1 MRQGVLQTAQM
12 NGAVS
17 TDAASMYSA
26 YPQNTGCYY
35 PYYNTGMNSSQSG
48 DPSQMAYYM
57 NPQLFMTQFAQFM
70 QMMGGGMGMPM
81 GTGGMTMPMGA
92 GGMTMPTTGGMPMQM
107 PFQQMPT
114 APVVNEL
121 DLSHR

>member
-1 MRQGVLQTAQM
+1 MQQGVLQTAQM

-57 NPQLFMTQFAQFM
+57 NPQLFMKQFAQFM

-81 GTGGMTMPMGA
+81 GAGGMTMPMGA

-107 PFQQMPT
+107 PFQQMST

>member
-1 MRQGVLQTAQM
+1 MQQGVLQTAQM

-57 NPQLFMTQFAQFM
+57 NPQLLMTQFAQFM
-70 QMMGGGMGMPM
+70 QMMGGGMG
-81 GTGGMTMPMGA
+81 MPMGA

-107 PFQQMPT
+107 PFQQMST

>member
-1 MRQGVLQTAQM
+1 
-12 NGAVS
+12 
-17 TDAASMYSA
+17 MYSA

-70 QMMGGGMGMPM
+70 QMMGRQEWGMADGGWWNDHADYGWNDH
-81 GTGGMTMPMGA
+81 A
-92 GGMTMPTTGGMPMQM
+92 
-107 PFQQMPT
+107 
-114 APVVNEL
+114 
-121 DLSHR
+121 D